1 MEKNEINPE
10 EKSANNNSV
19 KHHYD
24 YLLSDIYSWMS
35 GDFRVQ
41 VNQTREYFIKN
52 NIKPSETHSAIDLG
66 SGHGIQSAALIELGF
81 NVTAVDQSEKLLA
94 ELKQNSSNKVKTI
107 NGDIAEFS
115 YPGNI
120 KPELIVCMGDTL
132 THLSTIDDV
141 RKMIKN
147 AAENL
152 VINGKLV
159 LSFRDLSNELM
170 GVLRVIPVKSEPT
183 RILTCFL
190 EFGIEKVTVNDIL
203 YEFVDGR
210 WEMKVSSYHK
220 LKLSAAETAGMLN
233 AAGLEI
239 IHSEK
244 LKGMEFIIAQKLK

>member
-1 MEKNEINPE
+1 MSTVNE
-10 EKSANNNSV
+10 
-19 KHHYD
+19 HYN
-24 YLLSDIYSWMS
+24 YLLADIYSWMS
-35 GDFRVQ
+35 GDFRDQ
-41 VNQTREYFIKN
+41 VNQTREFFIKN

-81 NVTAVDQSEKLLA
+81 NVTAVDQNEKLLT
-94 ELKQNSSNKVKTI
+94 ELKQNTSNKVKTI

-120 KPELIVCMGDTL
+120 KPELIVCMGDTI
-132 THLSTIDDV
+132 THLPTADDV

-159 LSFRDLSNELM
+159 LSFRDLSNELK
-170 GVLRVIPVKSEPT
+170 GVSRVIPVKSEPT
-183 RILTCFL
+183 RILNCFL
-190 EFGIEKVTVNDIL
+190 EFGKEKVNVNDIL
-203 YEFVDGR
+203 HEFVDGR
-210 WEMKVSSYHK
+210 WEMKVSSYSK
-220 LKLSAAETAGMLN
+220 LKLSAGEISEMLKTAELD
-233 AAGLEI
+233 L